1 MLRSLLFFSFLFL
14 SALAFSQEDDFLNAD
29 NPSQSEDTYILPKNL
44 FHIENAF
51 TFSESSY
58 SDNLAFRYGV
68 GSGVELKLSADFS
81 FQKSST
87 EVDAITLT
95 AKYGITEQRGLL
107 PAISL
112 FANLQ
117 YEPQNA
123 EKYSTDFLIVTKH
136 ALSSRFSLGTNF
148 GADAHF
154 SQYDMVTELSFS
166 LSKRINLLTEYFAT
180 FSKGSAPSHNL
191 DLGLAYIFKPDI
203 QFDFLIAHP
212 IFSSHSEPF
221 LSVGVSYRGRFKKSS
236 ELYTHRLKSH
246 F

>member
-1 MLRSLLFFSFLFL
+1 MLHFLLFFSFLFL
-14 SALAFSQEDDFLNAD
+14 SALAFSQEEDFLNAD
-29 NPSQSEDTYILPKNL
+29 NPSQSEDPYILPKNL

-95 AKYGITEQRGLL
+95 AKYGVTEQRGLL

-117 YEPQNA
+117 YEPQKT
-123 EKYSTDFLIVTKH
+123 EKYTANFLIVTKH
-136 ALSSRFSLGTNF
+136 ALSPRFSLGTNF
-148 GADAHF
+148 GADTHF
-154 SQYDMVTELSFS
+154 SRYDMVTELGFS

-180 FSKGSAPSHNL
+180 FSNGSAPSHNI

-203 QFDFLIAHP
+203 QFDFLIAQP
-212 IFSSHSEPF
+212 IFSPYSEPF

-236 ELYTHRLKSH
+236 KLYTHKLKSH